1 VGGLVFV
8 SRVVPVRFTI
18 SPSSEHAVARVIEEL
33 TYLRYVEMGVQDN
46 AVAYRKGRLPRIL
59 LWEEGHIRLTRDGD
73 DLVVNGPSSNL
84 RAIRKH
90 LLASK

>member
-1 VGGLVFV
+1 M
-8 SRVVPVRFTI
+8 
-18 SPSSEHAVARVIEEL
+18 ARVIEEL

-46 AVAYRKGRLPRIL
+46 AVVYRKGRLPRIL

-84 RAIRKH
+84 HTIRKH
-90 LLASK
+90 LTASK